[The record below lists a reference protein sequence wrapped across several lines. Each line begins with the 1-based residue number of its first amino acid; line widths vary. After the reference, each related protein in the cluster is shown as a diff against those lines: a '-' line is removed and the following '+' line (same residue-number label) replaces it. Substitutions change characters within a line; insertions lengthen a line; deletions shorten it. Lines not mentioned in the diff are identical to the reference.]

1 MVVLTDRLNSSE
13 RLQSDIE
20 KKNFIKNIIS
30 PRMRDFFRVSNLVY
44 LAPIRDNSSK
54 HKWFRFLT
62 FKINSSLVRKVSQNL
77 KKKKKILGLVFFTRV
92 SSVLLCVTS
101 DFFYSL
107 LNRSWTLAFQSRSF
121 RPQTKQSWPAEHIP
135 ELICLVLYHM
145 STSFWINIKWCMPW
159 LYMHFVVY
167 THFPVAMCMQRK
179 HAQYWLERLETTVR
193 FRKEHNLCFVIV

>member
-1 MVVLTDRLNSSE
+1 MVLTDRLNSSE

-77 KKKKKILGLVFFTRV
+77 KKKKKKSLAWCFSPGFPQCY
-92 SSVLLCVTS
+92 SVLPVTS
-101 DFFYSL
+101 FTVCLIDHERSHSNQDHL
-107 LNRSWTLAFQSRSF
+107 DLRQNRADQLNTFQSWSVWF
-121 RPQTKQSWPAEHIP
+121 YTTWVLHFGLILSDACHGSTCTLWCTHIS
-135 ELICLVLYHM
+135 L
-145 STSFWINIKWCMPW
+145 
-159 LYMHFVVY
+159 
-167 THFPVAMCMQRK
+167 
-179 HAQYWLERLETTVR
+179 
-193 FRKEHNLCFVIV
+193 